1 MKIVFLTINPHF
13 ITLISDTGQSVFVQ
27 KESSEYEILSELALK
42 HLAEEKNNY
51 LEYDPMSHSID
62 FFNCNGV
69 KVNYEGQITINDSVP
84 NFNTK
89 YLVKYAKYL
98 KKHPKNAE
106 GFTKLILRLN
116 ELSEKES
123 AKVEDILLFLSKNN
137 LPITKTGDILGFK
150 YLSKTSEEGVYVDS
164 YTKLIKQSL
173 LTRVKMNPDLVDRDR
188 EVHCSSGLHVAT
200 FDYVGPMINDPDIVT
215 CLVLVKPEDIIS
227 VPTDTSFKVRTCSYL
242 LLDALPVEELNAY
255 RDKNLDA
262 CPTINKLINYYK
274 DKDTMPEPVKE
285 VYCSKA
291 TITSE
296 GDCTY
301 TNTDTEPVE
310 KDLSQVD
317 STLDPVSEETLK
329 EDTDC
334 FKRIKLSTLVK
345 NKQYT
350 PEMFALIKEL
360 KPRHTWKELGIDVNM
375 RRNIMRR
382 MNKEED

>member
-1 MKIVFLTINPHF
+1 M
-13 ITLISDTGQSVFVQ
+13 Q

-42 HLAEEKNNY
+42 HLSEAKNNY
-51 LEYDPMSHSID
+51 LEYDPLSHAVD
-62 FFNCNGV
+62 FFDCNGV
-69 KVNYEGQITINDSVP
+69 RVDYEGQVTLNDSMP

-98 KKHPKNAE
+98 KRHPKGAE

-116 ELSEKES
+116 ELSERNCSKT
-123 AKVEDILLFLSKNN
+123 EDILLFLSKND
-137 LPITKTGDILGFK
+137 LPITRTGDILGFK

-173 LTRVKMNPDLVDRDR
+173 LTRVKMNPDLVDKDR
-188 EVHCSSGLHVAT
+188 EVHCSSGLHVAAW
-200 FDYVGPMINDPDIVT
+200 DYVSPMINDPKTVI
-215 CLVLVKPEDIIS
+215 CLVLISPEDIIS

-255 RDKNLDA
+255 RDGHLDV

-274 DKDTMPEPVKE
+274 DKDTMPEPVE
-285 VYCSKA
+285 VVYCKKA

-296 GDCTY
+296 EDCVY
-301 TNTDTEPVE
+301 TQINLEPVE

-317 STLDPVSEETLK
+317 STLDLVSEEK
-329 EDTDC
+329 QKDNPDYY
-334 FKRIKLSTLVK
+334 KKIKLLALIKS
-345 NKQYT
+345 KQYT

-360 KPRHTWKELGIDVNM
+360 KPRYTWKELGIDVNM

-382 MNKEED
+382 MNKEEN

>member
-1 MKIVFLTINPHF
+1 M
-13 ITLISDTGQSVFVQ
+13 Q

-42 HLAEEKNNY
+42 HLAEAKNNY
-51 LEYDPMSHSID
+51 LEYDPQSHNID
-62 FFNCNGV
+62 FFDCNGV
-69 KVNYEGQITINDSVP
+69 KVNYEGQVTINDSTP

-98 KKHPKNAE
+98 KKHPKDTE

-116 ELSEKES
+116 ELSEENHS
-123 AKVEDILLFLSKNN
+123 KVEDILLFLSKND

-173 LTRVKMNPDLVDRDR
+173 LTKVSMNPDLVDRDR
-188 EVHCSSGLHVAT
+188 EVHCSSGLHVAA
-200 FDYVGPMINDPDIVT
+200 FNYVSSMINDPEIVI
-215 CLVLVKPEDIIS
+215 CLVLIRPEDIIS

-255 RDKNLDA
+255 RDKHLTT
-262 CPTINKLINYYK
+262 CPTINMLINYYK
-274 DKDTMPEPVKE
+274 TRDTMPEPVKT
-285 VYCSKA
+285 VYCKKA

-296 GDCTY
+296 DDCIY
-301 TNTDTEPVE
+301 TQINLEPVK

-317 STLDPVSEETLK
+317 STLDLVSEEEQKNNPDYYKKVKLLAL
-329 EDTDC
+329 
-334 FKRIKLSTLVK
+334 IKS
-345 NKQYT
+345 KQYT
-350 PEMFALIKEL
+350 PEMFALVKEL
-360 KPRHTWKELGIDVNM
+360 KPRYTWKELGIDVNM

-382 MNKEED
+382 MNKEEN